1 MYLATAAQ
9 MQEIDRIA
17 IEERGIGSLVL
28 MERAA
33 EHIARAAQRAWE
45 SRSKECGSTVP
56 RRAAVFAGAGNNG
69 GDGLAAARL
78 LAQNGWEVAVL
89 FLGRRDKMTRDNA
102 AMADR
107 LKEVGLE
114 MYDYPAGEEERARL
128 HQWCGRCAVLI
139 EALFGVGL
147 SRPVEGMYADAV
159 ALMNALERVD
169 TISADIPCGISTD
182 TGEVLGCAVRAAYT
196 VTFSM
201 AKIGHFTGEGAHYTG
216 ALEICDIGIPCDIID
231 AQCFDTQTIDGST
244 VRRLMPR
251 RKADGHKGDFGKAY
265 ILSGS
270 VGFTGAPV
278 LAARGCSHMGA
289 GLVTVGTPSAV
300 YPIVAGRC
308 LEEMVYPLPDADGR
322 ICTASREKIMEKLT
336 TCDAVLLGP
345 GLGRGAESDA
355 LLRDLIAQ
363 IPQPLILDADGINA
377 AAAHIDVI
385 HARKGRA
392 TVLTPHEGE
401 FARIGGDVGAAG
413 RFTAARR
420 FAAEHGCVLVLKGAR
435 TIVAAPDGR
444 TAINLTGNDG
454 MAKGGSGDVLA
465 GMILALAG
473 QGLDIYDAACI
484 GVWLHGRA
492 GDLAAEEKGRYAM
505 MPSDL
510 IAYIGAA
517 IRSAG
522 TEVSNEG

>member
-17 IEERGIGSLVL
+17 IEERGIESLTL
-28 MERAA
+28 MERAG
-33 EHIARAAQRAWE
+33 ECIAQAAQRT
-45 SRSKECGSTVP
+45 STAP

-69 GDGLAAARL
+69 GDGFAAARL
-78 LAQNGWEVAVL
+78 LAQSGWEVAVL

-102 AMADR
+102 VMADR

-114 MYDYPAGEEERARL
+114 IYDYPAGEEERVKL
-128 HQWCGRCAVLI
+128 HQWCEGCTVVI

-147 SRPVEGMYADAV
+147 SRPVEGVYADAV
-159 ALMNALERVD
+159 ALMNDLEDVEI
-169 TISADIPCGISTD
+169 ISADIPCGISTD
-182 TGEVLGCAVRAAYT
+182 TGEVLGCAVRATCT

-201 AKIGHFTGEGAHYTG
+201 AKIGHFAGKGVHHTG
-216 ALEICDIGIPCDIID
+216 ALEICDIGIPRDIIA
-231 AQCFDTQTIDGST
+231 AQRFDTQTLDESV
-244 VRRLMPR
+244 VRGLLPR

-270 VGFTGAPV
+270 VGYTGAPV

-300 YPIVAGRC
+300 YPIAAGRC

-322 ICTASREKIMEKLT
+322 ICMASREKIMEKLT

-355 LLRDLIAQ
+355 LICDLIAE

-401 FARIGGDVGAAG
+401 FARIGGDVSAAG
-413 RFTAARR
+413 RLNAARQ
-420 FAAEHGCVLVLKGAR
+420 FAAEHGCVVVLKGAH

-473 QGLDIYDAACI
+473 QVPDIYDAACI

-492 GDLAAEEKGRYAM
+492 GDMAAEEKSRYAM

-517 IRSAG
+517 IKSVD
-522 TEVSNEG
+522 TEIPQISHFEE